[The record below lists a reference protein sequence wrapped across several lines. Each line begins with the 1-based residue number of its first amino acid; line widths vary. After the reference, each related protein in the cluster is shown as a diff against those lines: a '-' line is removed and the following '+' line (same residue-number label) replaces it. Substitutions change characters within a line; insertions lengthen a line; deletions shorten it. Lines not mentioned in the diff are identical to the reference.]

1 MPFLPASALEVSQ
14 APSLYPQASILAPS
28 MILSAFSAMVMTTS
42 APSLYPAAVMIAVW
56 HSVPMVSQL
65 PMTAMKT
72 VKTLAPSILL
82 ASVSSEGNS
91 LVQQSGEPKLPAM
104 RPMMREHPPSLA
116 SSQVLKLSLV
126 LAGLSSPSHLAS
138 AKHLATSSRTQV
150 SSVNLQYLSTSAMK
164 VLVRSMFLPSVP
176 TKLLYTMYA
185 YTPAST
191 AVSLCFSKPTV
202 LRWV

>member
-56 HSVPMVSQL
+56 QSVPMVSQL

-82 ASVSSEGNS
+82 ASVSSEGI
-91 LVQQSGEPKLPAM
+91 
-104 RPMMREHPPSLA
+104 
-116 SSQVLKLSLV
+116 SLV

-150 SSVNLQYLSTSAMK
+150 SSVNLQYLPTSAMK